1 MTLIVTSTNE
11 KTIALPQW
19 LMRQLNLHDGDQIK
33 PIIDG
38 GSIRLT
44 PLDQFLSLR
53 GILKDDSDFDQA
65 IESLNQRWQSW
76 KLPESA

>member
-1 MTLIVTSTNE
+1 MK

-44 PLDQFLSLR
+44 PFDQFLSLR
-53 GILKDDSDFDQA
+53 GILKM
-65 IESLNQRWQSW
+65 ILILTRRLNHLI
-76 KLPESA
+76 KGGNHGNYPNLFGYFGHH